1 MTGPV
6 APRAVLQ
13 FQSPVPQGSVVEVH
27 AIIRHPMESG
37 FRRTERGELI
47 AANLIRRLVC
57 RFNGKEVFR
66 ADLHSGMGADPS
78 IRFPFRVEQA
88 GEMECEWV
96 GDQGLKRT
104 VKRALTISQP

>member
-1 MTGPV
+1 MSDPV

-13 FQSPVPQGSVVEVH
+13 FQSPASKGAVIEIH
-27 AIIRHPMESG
+27 AVIRHPMESG

-47 AANLIRRLVC
+47 AANLIRQFVC
-57 RFNGKEVFR
+57 RFNGKEMFR
-66 ADLHSGMGADPS
+66 AELHSGMGADPS

-88 GEMECEWV
+88 GEMECEWL
-96 GDQGLKRT
+96 GDQGLTRI

>member
-6 APRAVLQ
+6 AHRAVLQ
-13 FQSPVPQGSVVEVH
+13 FQSPALQGSVVEVH

-47 AANLIRRLVC
+47 AANLIRRFVC
-57 RFNGKEVFR
+57 RFNGKAVFR
-66 ADLHSGMGADPS
+66 ADLHPGMGADPS

-96 GDQGLKRT
+96 GDQGLTRT